1 MKMRGAPIV
10 TAFATAIVT
19 AIMTIIPVPASAEV
33 VTVCGTTADASR
45 NGPATIFS
53 GPLQRLGG
61 RAEPEVESLIALWR
75 DDQGFDILLQW
86 GESGQHSLRNDGAQI
101 VGMSPDLAFVHL
113 LVAHE
118 GALEHFLFNL
128 DAQGSGELV
137 RSGVDD
143 AAGAGL
149 GDAPA
154 ACVKPH

>member
-1 MKMRGAPIV
+1 MKIRSVPTV
-10 TAFATAIVT
+10 TVFVTAIVT
-19 AIMTIIPVPASAEV
+19 AIMTITSVPASAEI

-45 NGPATIFS
+45 NPATIFS

-61 RAEPEVESLIALWR
+61 RAEPEIESLIALWR

-86 GESGQHSLRNDGAQI
+86 GETGQHSLRSEGAHI

-113 LVAHE
+113 LVAQD

-128 DAQGSGELV
+128 DEQGSGELV